1 MKSLV
6 KRFNELIGFGL
17 FFILTFCLVGQAM
30 GQTLGMVAD
39 NSTNT
44 VTVFDADADVVLGS
58 IPVPI
63 GSVIGD
69 CSITPDQAFGFVTN
83 FNFVITPIDLQT
95 LIPLAGIPISN
106 QGEDTSITA
115 DGNCM
120 VICDGALNQP
130 VSSID
135 INLMMEVDTLAL
147 GVNCNSMDVCSD
159 GTVLITSV
167 GTDVVRRLTI
177 DSSCM
182 LTDTGDTI
190 GSGLD
195 PNNVT
200 CALDSAS
207 LVTMLG
213 NPARINSFTTPPL
226 AGVVDTQGLPG
237 FGISS
242 VINQAGNVVY
252 AMTTTVVDAF
262 SYNSFGNIGP
272 SIGGSFPIATA
283 WGGLIPFGIETIALH
298 PNGTK
303 LYVSQPG
310 SVDVFDANTG
320 VLLTSI
326 TDPNIVEPLGVC
338 LGFNQPPPP
347 PATIPTLSEW
357 GLIAMAGILG
367 IVGFMVMRR
376 RKVTA

>member
-6 KRFNELIGFGL
+6 KRFNELIGLGL

-58 IPVPI
+58 IPVPA

-83 FNFVITPIDLQT
+83 FNGVITPIDLQA
-95 LIPLAGIPISN
+95 LVPLAGIPISN
-106 QGEDTSITA
+106 PGEDTSITA

-120 VICDGALNQP
+120 VVCDGAVLSP

-200 CALDSAS
+200 CAPDSAS

-213 NPARINSFTTPPL
+213 ITARINSFTTPPL

-237 FGISS
+237 NGISS

-262 SYNSFGNIGP
+262 SYNSVGNIGP

-320 VLLTSI
+320 AFLHSI
-326 TDPNIVEPLGVC
+326 TDPNIVQPLGVC
-338 LGFNQPPPP
+338 LGFVQPPPP

-357 GLIAMAGILG
+357 GLITMAGVLG
-367 IVGFMVMRR
+367 IVGFMVIRR